1 MIKVGVVYYIKQ
13 IRKEKA
19 IDGRNVTKILVKDK
33 NFGHPVWY
41 ELVVI
46 GNVIACE
53 NDPIVIGQIT
63 AVSYNRWSVEYQR
76 FIKTPKV
83 YCTLTGV
90 NVIP

>member
-1 MIKVGVVYYIKQ
+1 MIKVGVVYRIKQ

-19 IDGRNVTKILVKDK
+19 TDGRDVTKILVIDK

-46 GNVIACE
+46 GNVIAGE

-63 AVSYNRWSVEYQR
+63 AVSFNRWSSEYQR